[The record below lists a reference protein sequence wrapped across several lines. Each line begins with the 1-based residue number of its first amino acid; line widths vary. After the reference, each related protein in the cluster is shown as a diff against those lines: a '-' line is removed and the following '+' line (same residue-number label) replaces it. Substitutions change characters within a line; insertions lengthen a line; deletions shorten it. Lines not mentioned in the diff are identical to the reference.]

1 MEGSTQDSPAKRAIL
16 PFYFTAAFSFIIVN
30 ILTVYSVEKFTNHF
44 FQPALL
50 AITHLAVLGWGT
62 MIIIGA
68 SNQLIPVVA
77 EKKLY
82 SNNLPVVCFILL
94 VPGICLIVHSFW
106 NFQLSLGMY
115 VGASMVFGALVLHS
129 VNMFV
134 TSRGTAKS
142 NVAVD
147 FILTAHAWLIMT
159 VALGIVLLLNLR
171 FGFLQADNLHYL
183 RLHASVG
190 MVGWFLLLVIGV
202 SSRLLPMFL
211 LSRTENK
218 ACLNMAWY
226 LINGGL
232 SFFLMEGLAFNSC
245 IGKPLYTGIVLSGVL
260 FYLAYVRTCFNSALR
275 KKLDGGMKQTLLAI
289 GCTSIPF
296 ILVVMAN
303 LYIKDAPSSLIIGYG
318 YSFFAGFISTLIMGQ
333 TFKTLPF
340 IIWMHKTSSGR
351 SATLQPKDLYR
362 ENLVVLQMLLYMIGF
377 SLFLCGVL
385 FKSTSLMYT
394 GSIITTFAALL
405 YFGHVVYLMG
415 KLRIV

>member
-1 MEGSTQDSPAKRAIL
+1 MEISAQESPAKKAIL
-16 PFYFTAAFSFIIVN
+16 PFYLTAAFSFLLVN

-82 SNNLPVVCFILL
+82 SNNLPVICFTLL
-94 VPGICLIVHSFW
+94 LPGICLIVHSFW
-106 NFQLSLGMY
+106 NFQLSIGMY
-115 VGASMVFGALVLHS
+115 IGAFIVLCALIMHS
-129 VNMFV
+129 VNMFI
-134 TSRGTAKS
+134 TSRRTAKS

-147 FILTAHAWLIMT
+147 FIMTAHAWLVMT
-159 VALGIVLLLNLR
+159 AVLGIALLLNLR

-183 RLHASVG
+183 RLHATLG

-218 ACLNMAWY
+218 TYLNISWY

-232 SFFLMEGLAFNSC
+232 SLFLMEGLIFNSS
-245 IGKPLYTGIVLSGVL
+245 IGKPLYTGIILSGVL
-260 FYLAYVRTCFNSALR
+260 FYLAYIRVCFTSALR

-289 GCTSIPF
+289 GFTTIPF
-296 ILVVMAN
+296 FLVVVSN

-340 IIWMHKTSSGR
+340 IIWMHKTNSGKN
-351 SATLQPKDLYR
+351 SPLQPKDLYK
-362 ENLVVLQMLLYMIGF
+362 EKLVLLQMLLYMIGF

-385 FKSTSLMYT
+385 LKGTYLMYT
-394 GSIITTFAALL
+394 GSAITTFAALL